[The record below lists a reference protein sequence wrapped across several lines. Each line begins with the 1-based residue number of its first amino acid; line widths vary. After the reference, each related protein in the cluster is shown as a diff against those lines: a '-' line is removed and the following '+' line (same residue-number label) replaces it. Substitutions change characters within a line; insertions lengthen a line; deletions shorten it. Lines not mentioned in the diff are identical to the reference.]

1 MSMAWQGPI
10 ALKNHVLHGLVS
22 LATSSRNVLYYI
34 DYIYIYI
41 YIYIYVIIM
50 ISMEA
55 EKIQWHIPNYIPNT
69 EPMHLALR

>member
-34 DYIYIYI
+34 DYIYICDNYDFHGSGEN
-41 YIYIYVIIM
+41 
-50 ISMEA
+50 SMAYPKLYSKYRTNAPGLEM
-55 EKIQWHIPNYIPNT
+55 K
-69 EPMHLALR
+69 MLAS